1 MNPKQNPSQQYLNL
15 INDMLTDNLFNN
27 ASEYLKSVKK
37 YIQENN
43 KITEAQK
50 KAVNNIYIKFS
61 EKI

>member
-1 MNPKQNPSQQYLNL
+1 MKTNMPSSQQYFNL

-27 ASEYLKSVKK
+27 ASEYLESVKN
-37 YIQENN
+37 YIQEND